1 MDYVCGMV
9 WGMLYPDDAC
19 IASRSPQ
26 GLTKMMNV
34 FLEVCRDFVLT
45 VSVKDTKTMC
55 IPSLRTPRT
64 MVRVQA
70 AGQIYKNSRHVH
82 PC

>member
-1 MDYVCGMV
+1 METEPTRDYVCGVV

-26 GLTKMMNV
+26 GLIKMMDV

-45 VSVKDTKTMC
+45 VSVKDT
-55 IPSLRTPRT
+55 
-64 MVRVQA
+64 
-70 AGQIYKNSRHVH
+70 
-82 PC
+82 